1 MRMDMVKQSLPFLI
15 ICGIGEVFAGT
26 LFGYMKDLFI
36 EYPGLIIILPA
47 VIGMRG
53 NIVTTMGSRLGSSI
67 HLGVIDPRNVMS
79 NPETHENIYATL
91 VLSTVM
97 AIITAVVAFSTSV
110 SAGVETIG
118 LPALVIVTLLSS
130 LIAGFILVAIT
141 IGIMVL
147 SFSRGLNPDNVT
159 APILTTVGD
168 IISIITI
175 YFVVVTLAW
184 LEVMT

>member
-26 LFGYMKDLFI
+26 LFGYMKDLFV

-53 NIVTTMGSRLGSSI
+53 NIVTTLGSRLGSSI
-67 HLGVIDPRNVMS
+67 HLGIIDPQDVLS

-91 VLSTVM
+91 ILSGAM
-97 AIITAVVAFSTSV
+97 AIITAFIAFTSSV
-110 SAGVETIG
+110 SAGVETIS
-118 LPALVIVTLLSS
+118 LPALVIVTFLSS
-130 LIAGFILVAIT
+130 MIAGLFLIAVT
-141 IGIMVL
+141 IGIMIL
-147 SFSRGLNPDNVT
+147 SFSRGLDPDNVT

-168 IISIITI
+168 IISIFTI
-175 YFVVVTLAW
+175 YFVVVGLGW
-184 LEVMT
+184 MGVIS

>member
-1 MRMDMVKQSLPFLI
+1 MVKQSLPFLI

-36 EYPGLIIILPA
+36 NYPGLIIILPA

-53 NIVTTMGSRLGSSI
+53 NIVTTLGSRLGSSI
-67 HLGVIDPRNVMS
+67 HLGIIDPRNVMS

-91 VLSTVM
+91 ILSGVM
-97 AIITAVVAFSTSV
+97 AIITAVVAFSSSV
-110 SAGVETIG
+110 SAGVETIS
-118 LPALVIVTLLSS
+118 LPALVIITLLSS
-130 LIAGFILVAIT
+130 MIAGIFLVAIT

-147 SFSRGLNPDNVT
+147 SFSRGLDPDNVT

-168 IISIITI
+168 IISIFAIKAVTI
-175 YFVVVTLAW
+175 LPNT
-184 LEVMT
+184 